1 MCFQFLPVNMGV
13 SSCVQI
19 NLNGETILDIEV
31 QPAASRQ
38 GVVGFNKWR
47 NNLQVA
53 VKAEAQKGRA
63 NFAVCNVLKTTL
75 GAEVEIVQGHTSRQ
89 KKVKVV
95 GINSKSLVEKLEGL
109 LESRETL

>member
-1 MCFQFLPVNMGV
+1 MCLLFLHINMGV

-19 NLNGETILDIEV
+19 NLHGEVILDIEV
-31 QPAASRQ
+31 QPGSSRQ
-38 GVVGFNKWR
+38 GVVGLNEWR
-47 NNLQVA
+47 NKIQVA
-53 VKAEAQKGRA
+53 VKAEAQNGKA

-75 GAEVEIVQGHTSRQ
+75 GVEIEIVQGHTSRK

-95 GINSKSLVEKLEGL
+95 GMNSKSLVKKLEGL